1 MPTYWLCPMAD
12 ISVPDPGPR
21 HYLSESLYGLV
32 GGGYDETF
40 DAYPPVFSQI
50 QRIAGVDINS
60 LLPLYI
66 CDRYTENEEMPSK
79 IERVSKPLD
88 LVRERFHGL
97 RDALLRR
104 PGWEL
109 ELTLPTRGH
118 HPDLEYF
125 QHFSAP
131 PPLTEEQAQ
140 QLEWGLVE
148 PEELENDDPSF
159 REDMGEVLRFL
170 DHAKQHGGT
179 RFWFLG
185 R

>member
-1 MPTYWLCPMAD
+1 MAD
-12 ISVPDPGPR
+12 ISVPIPNR
-21 HYLSESLYGLV
+21 HYLSENLYGLV
-32 GGGYDETF
+32 GGGYSTLFEE
-40 DAYPPVFSQI
+40 YPPVFSQI
-50 QRIAGVDINS
+50 QRIAGVDIDS

-66 CDRYTENEEMPSK
+66 SDRFTEDEEMPSEIK
-79 IERVSKPLD
+79 RVAKPIE
-88 LVRERFHGL
+88 LVHERFHGL
-97 RDALLRR
+97 REALLLL

-109 ELTLPTRGH
+109 ELTLPTQG
-118 HPDLEYF
+118 PDLEYF
-125 QHFSAP
+125 QHFSEP

-159 REDMGEVLRFL
+159 RGDIGEVVRFL
-170 DHAKQHGGT
+170 DHAKKHGGT